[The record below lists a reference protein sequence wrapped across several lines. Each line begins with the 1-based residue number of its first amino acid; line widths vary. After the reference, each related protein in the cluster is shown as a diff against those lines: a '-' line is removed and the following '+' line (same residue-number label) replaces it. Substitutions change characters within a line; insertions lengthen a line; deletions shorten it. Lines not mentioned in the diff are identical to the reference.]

1 MTETT
6 VLSLAPM
13 PERLNRNPIKD
24 TSIAYVLM
32 WGVTASTKVAD
43 LSSAQTKEDMN
54 WLFAKKSLFILFKLE
69 STIIPNI
76 YIYIYIYVCIL
87 KMFPMKIVS

>member
-69 STIIPNI
+69 STVIPN
-76 YIYIYIYVCIL
+76 IYIYIYVCIL